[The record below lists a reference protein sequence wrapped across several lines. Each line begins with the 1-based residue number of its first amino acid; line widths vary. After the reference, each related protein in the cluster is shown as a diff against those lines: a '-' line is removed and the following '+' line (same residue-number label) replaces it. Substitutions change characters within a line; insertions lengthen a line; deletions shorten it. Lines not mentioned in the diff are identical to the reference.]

1 MSILTSRLVKD
12 RLRLAGVYASGVA
25 EITPLP
31 DSEVDA
37 YQSWISEGMNGGM
50 DYMTNHAD
58 IRRDPGLLLPGSVS
72 LISCAFSYY
81 YPVKLGGDGLRW
93 ARYALGKDYHEVVR
107 ARLGEVAD
115 WITQQTGAECRVCVD
130 TAPLRERYWAVQA
143 GLGFIGLND
152 QLIIPGAGS
161 YFFLGEI
168 LTTLSLEADP
178 PCTLSCGSCC
188 ACHRACPGKALS
200 LRPGGIHPASI
211 AALEPAFR
219 PVVDARRCLSYLTI
233 EHRGDLPEGTDL
245 GNHIYGCDICQEVCP
260 HNSNPP
266 VTEIPEFVPRAEI
279 LSLTRADILA
289 MTQPDFSRI
298 FSHSAIKRTKL
309 LGLHRNARY
318 LDGEIFSD

>member
-1 MSILTSRLVKD
+1 MIHAMSILTSRLVKD
-12 RLRLAGVYASGVA
+12 RLCLAGAYASGVA

-37 YQSWISEGMNGGM
+37 YQLWISEGMNGGM
-50 DYMTNHAD
+50 AYMANHAD
-58 IRRDPGLLLPGSVS
+58 IRRDPGLLLPGAVS

-81 YPVKLGGDGLRW
+81 YPVKWGSDGLRW
-93 ARYALGKDYHEVVR
+93 ARYSLGTDYHEVVR

-143 GLGFIGLND
+143 GVGFIGLND

-168 LTTLSLEADP
+168 LTTLPLEADP
-178 PCTLSCGSCC
+178 PCTLSCGSCR

-200 LRPGGIHPASI
+200 LQPGGTRS
-211 AALEPAFR
+211 AALATSAAASR

-233 EHRGDLPEGTDL
+233 EHRGDFPEGTEL
-245 GNHIYGCDICQEVCP
+245 GNHIYGCDVCQEVCP
-260 HNSNPP
+260 HNFNPP
-266 VTEIPEFVPRAEI
+266 VTEIPEFIPRAEI

-289 MTQPDFSRI
+289 MTRLDFSRI

-309 LGLHRNARY
+309 TGLHRNA
-318 LDGEIFSD
+318 L